1 MSTSLHLPLPLT
13 RLSLPQGVDELPAE
27 SVQMVKQATDTPEV
41 ARTTMTAV
49 TFVLGAVLILIGAVV
64 FLTRFRRSRR
74 ATATLNSAG
83 NGKPVE
89 MADVNPTNGGTNG
102 VKVAEAGAPPTV

>member
-1 MSTSLHLPLPLT
+1 
-13 RLSLPQGVDELPAE
+13 
-27 SVQMVKQATDTPEV
+27 MVKQATDTPEV

-49 TFVLGAVLILIGAVV
+49 TFVLGAVLILIGVIV
-64 FLTRFRRSRR
+64 LLTRFRRSRR
-74 ATATLNSAG
+74 AKATLNSAS

-102 VKVAEAGAPPTV
+102 APKVAEAGAPPTV